1 MSQSLQTAIEL
12 VDHDDL
18 CHICHLL
25 LLHPIITKCN
35 HTFCETCFSHWAD
48 VSISQ
53 MTLGL
58 DIDERSLMPPDELE
72 TRCPMCRTL
81 TTAKLDKELARRLQT
96 VYPETYASRTTD
108 LSLEIRDED
117 GSLVEPLTL
126 YIGNEHKLLRQ
137 SSDSN
142 DRNKHEWNFFVR
154 PSRTDIIEEIQVF
167 LHPTFRNPKI
177 VLTHAPYSIR
187 RAGWGVFTIF
197 VNIILK
203 VGYSWISPE
212 AEDTADG
219 APGGKLPLEWHLD
232 FNGRGSQGRCRLKI
246 RKEKPEQEREI
257 ERLNERTRRA
267 WNRQRVRDPD
277 YVPPPEE

>member
-1 MSQSLQTAIEL
+1 MARPQQTIDE
-12 VDHDDL
+12 VVEHDDL

-25 LLHPIITKCN
+25 LLHPVITNCN

-53 MTLGL
+53 MIRGL
-58 DIDERSLMPPDELE
+58 DIDEGFLMPPDEVE

-81 TTAKLDKELARRLQT
+81 TTARLDKPLASKLKSQ
-96 VYPETYASRTTD
+96 YPVTYRSRKEE
-108 LSLEIRDED
+108 LSLEVQDED
-117 GSLVEPLTL
+117 GALVEPLTL
-126 YIGNEHKLLRQ
+126 YIGNEHKLIRHE
-137 SSDSN
+137 SGS
-142 DRNKHEWNFFVR
+142 RNKHEWNFFVR
-154 PSRTDIIEEIQVF
+154 PSRTDVIEEIQIF
-167 LHPTFRNPKI
+167 LHPTFRDHKI

-187 RAGWGVFTIF
+187 RVGWGVFTIF

-212 AEDTADG
+212 AEDTIDG

-246 RKEKPEQEREI
+246 RKEKAEQDAENERQS
-257 ERLNERTRRA
+257 ERTRRA
-267 WNRQRVRDPD
+267 WNRQRLRDPD
-277 YVPPPEE
+277 YVPPPDI

>member
-1 MSQSLQTAIEL
+1 MAEPQQTTEEMI
-12 VDHDDL
+12 DHDDI

-25 LLHPIITKCN
+25 LLHPVITSCN

-53 MTLGL
+53 MIRGL
-58 DIDERSLMPPDELE
+58 DIDEQFLMPPDELE

-81 TTAKLDKELARRLQT
+81 TTAKLDKQLARRLKSE
-96 VYPETYASRTTD
+96 YPATYKSRKEE
-108 LSLEIRDED
+108 LSLEIQDED
-117 GSLVEPLTL
+117 GALIEPLTL
-126 YIGNEHKLLRQ
+126 YIGNEHKLVRH
-137 SSDSN
+137 DSG
-142 DRNKHEWNFFVR
+142 DKNKHEWNFFVR
-154 PSRTDIIEEIQVF
+154 LSRTDVVEEIQVF

-187 RAGWGVFTIF
+187 RVGWGVFTIF

-232 FNGRGSQGRCRLKI
+232 FNGRGSQGRCRFKI
-246 RKEKPEQEREI
+246 RKEKPGQDTENERQS
-257 ERLNERTRRA
+257 ERTRRA
-267 WNRQRVRDPD
+267 WNRQRLRDPD
-277 YVPPPEE
+277 YVPPPEV